1 MVTNIFAIGVHD
13 AFEKLAAGEL
23 LRYGLGKFNP
33 RQLIRHAQMG
43 GTFEGAGLHPE
54 VVGKVQRVAEK
65 MQTRAARRVNAAAN
79 KLTADITQAP
89 TRAEAMLQAKVQGRA
104 QARAQGMPPMPR
116 SPLTTARQVRGQTRA
131 QLFVPKNP
139 LVRYQ
144 QTGAI
149 AA

>member
-1 MVTNIFAIGVHD
+1 MVTNVFTLGVHD
-13 AFEKLAAGEL
+13 AFEKLARGEMLRL
-23 LRYGLGKFNP
+23 LPKGFTGGQLV
-33 RQLIRHAQMG
+33 RQVQMG
-43 GTFEGAGLHPE
+43 GEIKGFNPE
-54 VVGKVQRVAEK
+54 VVSKVQRVAEK

-131 QLFVPKNP
+131 QLFVPKNS

-144 QTGAI
+144 QSGAI